1 MSQLASQLLSRR
13 RLPLIITVVILAAL
27 LGAFFLFSSL
37 YTEVLWFDQ
46 LGFLQVLLMSW
57 GGSVSMFLIG
67 FFSMFIPVWLS
78 INMAYR
84 FRPVY
89 AKLSNELDRYRQIIE
104 PIRRIAMLG
113 IPALLGLF
121 SGLGSA
127 NTWPQFLLWLNREP
141 FGSADPEFGLDVSFY
156 VFELPVYSAVVSYV
170 STVLILSAV
179 GAAAAGFLYGAISI
193 SGREVRISRTM
204 RVQLS
209 VIGVLYFA
217 AQAVNLWL
225 QQYEAL
231 VTANAG
237 FLPFGAGFTEVNATI
252 PARAIMAAIAAI
264 VALLFLTTAI
274 IGRWRLAI
282 VGTALY
288 LVSGLVLGI
297 AYPALIQRFQVD
309 PSARTLEAEFI
320 ERNIDATRAAYG
332 VSDLVEI
339 DYEAST
345 DTSAGALRADAETTA
360 NIRII
365 DPALVTDAFAQLEQF
380 RQYYRFPKFLD
391 VGRYEVNGEK
401 TDTVLAAREI
411 NLEGLNSESWY
422 NNAIVY
428 THGYGL
434 VAAYGNQRTEDGQ
447 PRFIESGIPVSET
460 LGEYEPRVYFGENSP
475 DYSIVGGPAGATPL
489 ELDFPSGG
497 EGNENNATYTFSGDG
512 GPALD
517 NLFKQLLYALKFQS
531 EQIILSDA
539 ITSSSQILYDRH
551 PATRVAKVAPYLTLD
566 NDPYPA
572 VVDGRIVWII
582 DGYTTTANYPY
593 STPVQV
599 SEAIADTYSPA
610 PQLAFDTVNYMRNS
624 VKATVDAYSGEV
636 TLFAWDSQDPLL
648 KAWNRVFPATVR
660 DQSEMSEQLL
670 SHVRYPSDL
679 FKVQRSI
686 LGAYHV
692 TDSGT
697 FYSSED
703 EWVTPNDPISNP
715 AAPRFQPAYYLT
727 MQVPGSDQPNFSL
740 YSTFI
745 PRATGEAS
753 RNVLYGYLAA
763 NADYGDDYGQL
774 TLLRL
779 PKQTTVPGP
788 GQVQAQFDSDATVG
802 QQLNLLRQGQ
812 TEVISGNLLTL
823 PVGNGLLYVQPVY
836 VRSTGD
842 TSYPLLRKI
851 LVSFGEK
858 IAFEDTL
865 DLALDSLFGGD
876 SGAEAGDSEGP
887 GSEATSEVNAAV
899 SGTEA
904 PGEEATE
911 QNIEAVEGEAD
922 AVAPSPAEVDGETDL
937 LQNALRE
944 ARQALLDREAAYRSN
959 DLLAAAEADKRL
971 TEALERALS
980 LSGE

>member
-1 MSQLASQLLSRR
+1 MSQAAPELFNRR
-13 RLPLIITVVILAAL
+13 RLPLIITGAILAAV
-27 LGAFFLFSSL
+27 LGGFFLFASL

-46 LGFLQVLLMSW
+46 MGYLEVLLTTW
-57 GGSVSMFLIG
+57 GGSVAMFLIG
-67 FFSMFIPVWLS
+67 FVTMFIPVWLS
-78 INMAYR
+78 ITLAFR

-89 AKLSNELDRYRQIIE
+89 AKLSNELDRYRQIID
-104 PIRRIAMLG
+104 PIRRVAMLG
-113 IPALLGLF
+113 IPALLALF
-121 SGLGSA
+121 SGLGAA
-127 NTWPQFLLWLNREP
+127 NTWPQFLLWMNRSP
-141 FGSADPEFGLDVSFY
+141 FGTVDPEFGLDVGFY
-156 VFELPVYSAVVSYV
+156 IFELPVYSSVVSYV
-170 STVLILSAV
+170 STILVLSAL
-179 GAAAAGFLYGAISI
+179 GAAATGFLYGAISI
-193 SGREVRISRTM
+193 TGREVRISRTM
-204 RVQLS
+204 RVHLS
-209 VIGVLYFA
+209 ILGVLYFA
-217 AQAVNLWL
+217 VQGVNLWL

-231 VTANAG
+231 VSASSG
-237 FLPFGAGFTEVNATI
+237 FLAFGAGFTEVNATI
-252 PARAIMAAIAAI
+252 PARAIMAGIAIL
-264 VALLFLTTAI
+264 VALLFLITAI

-288 LVSGLVLGI
+288 IVSGLVLGLG
-297 AYPALIQRFQVD
+297 YPSLIQRFQVD
-309 PSARTLEAEFI
+309 PSARTLEAQYI
-320 ERNIDATRAAYG
+320 ERNIDATRDAYG
-332 VSDLVEI
+332 VADIVEI
-339 DYEAST
+339 EYEAST

-365 DPALVTDAFAQLEQF
+365 DPALVSDAFAQLEQF

-391 VGRYEVNGEK
+391 VGRYDVNGER
-401 TDTVLAAREI
+401 TDTVLAMREI
-411 NLEGLNSESWY
+411 NLDGLNSQSWY
-422 NNAIVY
+422 NNTIVY

-447 PRFIESGIPVSET
+447 PRFIESGIPVSAA
-460 LGEYEPRVYFGENSP
+460 LGEYEPRIYFGENSP
-475 DYSIVGGPAGATPL
+475 EYSIVGGPEGSTPL

-497 EGNENNATYTFSGDG
+497 EDENNAVYTFSGDG
-512 GPALD
+512 GPELD

-539 ITSSSQILYDRH
+539 ITSESQILYDRH
-551 PATRVAKVAPYLTLD
+551 PATRVGKVAPYLTLD
-566 NDPYPA
+566 NDVYPA
-572 VVDGRIVWII
+572 VVDGRLVWIV
-582 DGYTTTANYPY
+582 DGYTTSADYPY
-593 STPVQV
+593 STPLQV

-636 TLFAWDSQDPLL
+636 VLYAWDTEDPLL
-648 KAWNRVFPATVR
+648 SAWNNVFPTSLKSQA
-660 DQSEMSEQLL
+660 EMSEQLL
-670 SHVRYPSDL
+670 DHVRYPSDL
-679 FKVQRSI
+679 FKVQRNI

-715 AAPRFQPAYYLT
+715 AAPRLQPAYYLT
-727 MQVPGSDQPNFSL
+727 MQVPGSEIPSFSL

-763 NADYGDDYGQL
+763 NSDYGDDYGKL

-788 GQVQAQFDSDATVG
+788 GQVQAQFDSDANVG

-836 VRSTGD
+836 VQSTGD

-865 DLALDSLFGGD
+865 DQALDALFGGD
-876 SGAEAGDSEGP
+876 SGAEAGDSDGALGTVDAPEEDTTTP
-887 GSEATSEVNAAV
+887 APAPEPEADT
-899 SGTEA
+899 
-904 PGEEATE
+904 
-911 QNIEAVEGEAD
+911 EAD
-922 AVAPSPAEVDGETDL
+922 AGADADADTGIVISTGLEA
-937 LQNALRE
+937 ALAD
-944 ARQALLDREAAYRSN
+944 ARQALEDREAAYRAN
-959 DLLAAAEADKRL
+959 DLVAAAEADRRL
-971 TEALERALS
+971 TDALGRALV
-980 LSGE
+980 LSDQ

>member
-1 MSQLASQLLSRR
+1 MSQAAPELFNRR
-13 RLPLIITVVILAAL
+13 RLPLIITGAILAAV
-27 LGAFFLFSSL
+27 LGGFFLFASL

-46 LGFLQVLLMSW
+46 AGYLEVLLTTW
-57 GGSVSMFLIG
+57 GGSVAMFLIG
-67 FFSMFIPVWLS
+67 FVTMFLPVWLS
-78 INMAYR
+78 ITLAFR

-89 AKLSNELDRYRQIIE
+89 AKLSNELDRYRQIID
-104 PIRRIAMLG
+104 PIRRVAMLG
-113 IPALLGLF
+113 IPALLALF
-121 SGLGSA
+121 SGLGAA
-127 NTWPQFLLWLNREP
+127 NTWPQFLLWMNRSP
-141 FGSADPEFGLDVSFY
+141 FGTVDPEFGLDVGFY
-156 VFELPVYSAVVSYV
+156 IFELPVYSSVVSYV
-170 STVLILSAV
+170 STILVLAAL
-179 GAAAAGFLYGAISI
+179 GAAATGFLYGAISI
-193 SGREVRISRTM
+193 TGREVRISRTM
-204 RVQLS
+204 RVHLS
-209 VIGVLYFA
+209 ILGVLYFA
-217 AQAVNLWL
+217 VQGVNLWL

-231 VTANAG
+231 VSASSG
-237 FLPFGAGFTEVNATI
+237 FLAFGAGFTEVNATI
-252 PARAIMAAIAAI
+252 PARAIMAGIAIL
-264 VALLFLTTAI
+264 VALLFLITAI

-288 LVSGLVLGI
+288 IVSGLVLGL
-297 AYPALIQRFQVD
+297 AYPSLIQRFQVD
-309 PSARTLEAEFI
+309 PSARTLEAEYI
-320 ERNIDATRAAYG
+320 ERNIDATRDAYG
-332 VSDLVEI
+332 VSDIVEI
-339 DYEAST
+339 EYEAST

-365 DPALVTDAFAQLEQF
+365 DPALVSDAFAQLEQF
-380 RQYYRFPKFLD
+380 RQYYRFPTFLD
-391 VGRYEVNGEK
+391 VGRYDVNGER
-401 TDTVLAAREI
+401 TDTVLAMREI
-411 NLEGLNSESWY
+411 NLDGLNSQSWY
-422 NNAIVY
+422 NNTIVY

-447 PRFIESGIPVSET
+447 PRFIESGIPVSAA
-460 LGEYEPRVYFGENSP
+460 LGDYEPRIYFGENSP
-475 DYSIVGGPAGATPL
+475 EYSIVGGPEGSTPL

-497 EGNENNATYTFSGDG
+497 EDENNAVYTFSGDG
-512 GPALD
+512 GPELD

-539 ITSSSQILYDRH
+539 ITSDSQILYDRH
-551 PATRVAKVAPYLTLD
+551 PATRVGKVAPYLTLD
-566 NDPYPA
+566 NDVYPA
-572 VVDGRIVWII
+572 VVDGRLVWIV
-582 DGYTTTANYPY
+582 DGYTTSADYPY
-593 STPVQV
+593 STQLQV

-636 TLFAWDSQDPLL
+636 VLYAWDTEDPLL
-648 KAWNRVFPATVR
+648 SAWNNVFPTSLKP
-660 DQSEMSEQLL
+660 QSEMSEQLL
-670 SHVRYPSDL
+670 DHVRYPSDL
-679 FKVQRSI
+679 FKVQRNI

-715 AAPRFQPAYYLT
+715 AAPRLQPAYYLT
-727 MQVPGSDQPNFSL
+727 MQVPGSDSPSFSL

-763 NADYGDDYGQL
+763 NSDHGDDYGKL

-788 GQVQAQFDSDATVG
+788 GQVQAQFDSDANVG

-836 VRSTGD
+836 VQSTGD

-865 DLALDSLFGGD
+865 DQALDALFGGD
-876 SGAEAGDSEGP
+876 SGAEAGDSDG
-887 GSEATSEVNAAV
+887 
-899 SGTEA
+899 A
-904 PGEEATE
+904 PGTVDATE
-911 QNIEAVEGEAD
+911 EDTTTPAPAPAPDADTDAD
-922 AVAPSPAEVDGETDL
+922 AGADADADTGIVISTGLEA
-937 LQNALRE
+937 ALAD
-944 ARQALLDREAAYRSN
+944 ARQALEDREAAYRAN
-959 DLLAAAEADKRL
+959 DLVAAAEADRRL
-971 TEALERALS
+971 TDALGRALV
-980 LSGE
+980 LSDQ

>member
-1 MSQLASQLLSRR
+1 MSQAAPQLFDRR
-13 RLPLIITVVILAAL
+13 RLPLIITVAILAAVV
-27 LGAFFLFSSL
+27 GGFFLFSSL

-46 LGFLQVLLMSW
+46 VGYLEVLLTTW
-57 GGSVSMFLIG
+57 GGAVAMFLIG
-67 FFSMFIPVWLS
+67 FVTMFIPVWLS
-78 INMAYR
+78 INLAYR

-89 AKLSNELDRYRQIIE
+89 AQLSNELNRYREIID
-104 PIRRIAMLG
+104 PIRRVAMLG

-127 NTWPQFLLWLNREP
+127 NTWPQFLLWMNREP
-141 FGSADPEFGLDVSFY
+141 FGTVDPEFGLDVGFY
-156 VFELPVYSAVVSYV
+156 IFELPVFSSVIAYV
-170 STVLILSAV
+170 STILLLSAV
-179 GAAAAGFLYGAISI
+179 GAAATGFLYGAISI
-193 SGREVRISRTM
+193 TGREVRISRSV

-209 VIGVLYFA
+209 IIGVFYFA
-217 AQAVNLWL
+217 AQGVNLWL

-231 VTANAG
+231 VSASSG
-237 FLPFGAGFTEVNATI
+237 FLAFGAGYTEVNATI
-252 PARAIMAAIAAI
+252 PARAIMAGIAVL
-264 VALLFLTTAI
+264 VALLFLVTAI
-274 IGRWRLAI
+274 VGRWRLAV

-288 LVSGLVLGI
+288 IVSGLVLGL
-297 AYPALIQRFQVD
+297 AYPGLIQRFQVD
-309 PSARTLEAEFI
+309 PSARTLEAQFI
-320 ERNIDATRAAYG
+320 ERNIDATRDAYG
-332 VSDLVEI
+332 VADIVEI
-339 DYEAST
+339 NYEAST
-345 DTSAGALRADAETTA
+345 DTSAGALREDAETTA

-380 RQYYRFPKFLD
+380 RQYYRFPTYLD
-391 VGRYEVNGEK
+391 VGRYDVNGER
-401 TDTVLAAREI
+401 TDTVLAVREI
-411 NLEGLNSESWY
+411 NLDGLNSQSWY
-422 NNAIVY
+422 NNTIVY
-428 THGYGL
+428 THGYGF

-447 PRFIESGIPVSET
+447 PRFIESGIPVSGT
-460 LGEYEPRVYFGENSP
+460 LGDYEPRIYFGENSP
-475 DYSIVGGPAGATPL
+475 EYSIVGGPEGSTAL

-512 GPALD
+512 GPKLD
-517 NLFKQLLYALKFQS
+517 NLFTQLLYALKFQS

-539 ITSSSQILYDRH
+539 ISSDSQVLYDRH
-551 PATRVAKVAPYLTLD
+551 PATRVGKVAPYLTLD

-572 VVDGRIVWII
+572 VVDGRLVWIV
-582 DGYTTTANYPY
+582 DGYTTSADYPY

-599 SEAIADTYSPA
+599 SEAIADTYRPT

-624 VKATVDAYSGEV
+624 VKATVDAYSGAV
-636 TLFAWDSQDPLL
+636 TLYAWDDKDPLL
-648 KAWNRVFPATVR
+648 SAWNKVFPASLKSQ
-660 DQSEMSEQLL
+660 DEMSAQLL
-670 SHVRYPSDL
+670 NHVRYPSDL
-679 FKVQRSI
+679 FKVQRNI

-692 TDSGT
+692 TDAGT

-715 AAPRFQPAYYLT
+715 AAPRLQPAYYLT
-727 MQVPGSDQPNFSL
+727 MQVPGSDSPSFSL

-763 NADYGDDYGQL
+763 NSDYGDDYGQL

-788 GQVQAQFDSDATVG
+788 GQVQAQFDSDANVG

-823 PVGNGLLYVQPVY
+823 PVGEGLLYVQPVY

-865 DLALDSLFGGD
+865 DQALDALFGGD
-876 SGAEAGDSEGP
+876 SGAEAGDSDGTGTGLETPAEPAAPAPAPDAVTDGDAEGD
-887 GSEATSEVNAAV
+887 
-899 SGTEA
+899 SGTGVVISTA
-904 PGEEATE
+904 LQA
-911 QNIEAVEGEAD
+911 ALAD
-922 AVAPSPAEVDGETDL
+922 
-937 LQNALRE
+937 
-944 ARQALLDREAAYRSN
+944 ARQALVDREAAYRAN
-959 DLLAAAEADKRL
+959 DLVAAAEADQRL
-971 TEALERALS
+971 TDALSRALV
-980 LSGE
+980 LSEQ

>member
-1 MSQLASQLLSRR
+1 MSQAAPELFNRR
-13 RLPLIITVVILAAL
+13 RLPLIITGAILAAV
-27 LGAFFLFSSL
+27 LGGFFLFASL

-46 LGFLQVLLMSW
+46 MGYLEVLLTTW
-57 GGSVSMFLIG
+57 GGSVAMFLIG
-67 FFSMFIPVWLS
+67 FVTMFIPVWLS
-78 INMAYR
+78 ITLAFR

-89 AKLSNELDRYRQIIE
+89 AKLSNELDRYRQIID
-104 PIRRIAMLG
+104 PIRRVAMLG
-113 IPALLGLF
+113 IPALLALF
-121 SGLGSA
+121 SGLGAA
-127 NTWPQFLLWLNREP
+127 NTWPQFLLWMNRSP
-141 FGSADPEFGLDVSFY
+141 FGTVDPEFGLDVGFY
-156 VFELPVYSAVVSYV
+156 IFELPVYSSVVSYV
-170 STVLILSAV
+170 STILVLSAL
-179 GAAAAGFLYGAISI
+179 GAAATGFLYGAISI
-193 SGREVRISRTM
+193 TGREVRISRTM
-204 RVQLS
+204 RVHLS
-209 VIGVLYFA
+209 ILGVLYFA
-217 AQAVNLWL
+217 VQGVNLWL

-231 VTANAG
+231 VSASSG
-237 FLPFGAGFTEVNATI
+237 FLAFGAGFTEVNATI
-252 PARAIMAAIAAI
+252 PARAIMAGIAIL
-264 VALLFLTTAI
+264 VALLFLITAI

-288 LVSGLVLGI
+288 IVSGLVLGLG
-297 AYPALIQRFQVD
+297 YPSLIQRFQVD
-309 PSARTLEAEFI
+309 PSARTLEAQYI
-320 ERNIDATRAAYG
+320 ERNIDATRDAYG
-332 VSDLVEI
+332 VADIVEI
-339 DYEAST
+339 EYEAST

-365 DPALVTDAFAQLEQF
+365 DPALVSDAFAQLEQF

-391 VGRYEVNGEK
+391 VGRYDVNGER
-401 TDTVLAAREI
+401 TDTVLAMREI
-411 NLEGLNSESWY
+411 NLDGLNSQSWY
-422 NNAIVY
+422 NNTIVY

-447 PRFIESGIPVSET
+447 PRFIESGIPVSAA
-460 LGEYEPRVYFGENSP
+460 LGEYEPRIYFGENSP
-475 DYSIVGGPAGATPL
+475 EYSIVGGPEGSTPL

-497 EGNENNATYTFSGDG
+497 EDENNAIYTFSGDG
-512 GPALD
+512 GPELD

-539 ITSSSQILYDRH
+539 ITSESQILYDRH
-551 PATRVAKVAPYLTLD
+551 PATRVGKVAPYLTLD
-566 NDPYPA
+566 NDVYPA
-572 VVDGRIVWII
+572 VVDGRLVWIV
-582 DGYTTTANYPY
+582 DGYTTSADYPY
-593 STPVQV
+593 STPLQV

-636 TLFAWDSQDPLL
+636 VLYAWDTEDPLL
-648 KAWNRVFPATVR
+648 SAWNNVFPTSLKSQA
-660 DQSEMSEQLL
+660 EMSEQLL
-670 SHVRYPSDL
+670 DHVRYPSDL
-679 FKVQRSI
+679 FKVQRNI

-715 AAPRFQPAYYLT
+715 AAPRLQPAYYLT
-727 MQVPGSDQPNFSL
+727 MQVPGSEIPSFSL

-763 NADYGDDYGQL
+763 NSDYGDDYGKL

-788 GQVQAQFDSDATVG
+788 GQVQAQFDSDANVG

-836 VRSTGD
+836 VQSTGD

-865 DLALDSLFGGD
+865 DQALDALFGGD
-876 SGAEAGDSEGP
+876 SGAEAGDSDGALGTVDAPEEDTTTP
-887 GSEATSEVNAAV
+887 APAPEPEADT
-899 SGTEA
+899 
-904 PGEEATE
+904 
-911 QNIEAVEGEAD
+911 EAD
-922 AVAPSPAEVDGETDL
+922 AGADADADTGIVISTGLEA
-937 LQNALRE
+937 ALAD
-944 ARQALLDREAAYRSN
+944 ARQALEDREAAYRAN
-959 DLLAAAEADKRL
+959 DLVAAAEADRRL
-971 TEALERALS
+971 TDALGRALV
-980 LSGE
+980 LSDQ